1 MDDERSRIED
11 RSSFIVHRQSSIVIF
26 PPCPDSATHS
36 PWIAVTARETAS
48 STTAPT
54 DAADWTAINA
64 LRVLAM
70 DAVQTANSGHPGT
83 PMALAPAA
91 WILWSRHL
99 KHAPTHPAW
108 LDRDRFVL
116 SCGHASML
124 LYGLLHLTGYD
135 LPLEEIKHF
144 RQWGS
149 KTPGH
154 PERGHTVGV
163 ETTTGPLG
171 QGISNAVGMAMGERI
186 LRSEYG
192 DDLTNHRTWVIASD
206 GDLMEGISSEASSIA
221 GHLGLGRLVVI
232 YDDNHITIDGHT
244 DLSFSENVQQRYEA
258 YGWRTLRVDD
268 GNDLVAIDGA
278 LTRAAATE
286 DRPTLII
293 LRTIIG
299 DPAPTKRDTPSAHG
313 SPLGPD
319 EIAATKDVLGAP
331 HVPFSIPTEAYD
343 TSRRLIEAGDGL
355 VQKWQQRLGVSTHRD
370 AYSARMSGALP
381 EGWDSDLPTLEGES
395 MASRQASKKTLIA
408 LAERIPALVG
418 GSADLGGSN
427 GTDITV
433 GGTFGAITSGRRFH
447 FGIREHAM
455 MAACNGLA
463 AHGGFRPYGS
473 TFLVFADYCKPS
485 LRLAALMGLPM
496 IAVFTHDSIGVGE
509 DGPTH
514 QPIEQLAMLR
524 SIPGMTVI
532 RPADAAE
539 TVEAWRSALVN
550 GTGPTA
556 LILTRQKLPAI
567 PREADPVGDAAR
579 GGYIIMEPATA
590 PVAVVLATGSEVSVA
605 IEAAHALT
613 ADGTPTRVV
622 SIPSWEL
629 FQQQDAAW
637 QGRVL
642 PPTLTARVSL
652 EAATTFG
659 WHRLVGGRGITIGID
674 HFGASAPAERLFE
687 EFGITAAHV
696 ASAVRSLT

>member
-1 MDDERSRIED
+1 M
-11 RSSFIVHRQSSIVIF
+11 
-26 PPCPDSATHS
+26 
-36 PWIAVTARETAS
+36 TAS
-48 STTAPT
+48 EHATPT

-64 LRVLAM
+64 IRVLAM
-70 DAVQTANSGHPGT
+70 DAVEAANSGHPGT
-83 PMALAPAA
+83 PMAQAPAA

-99 KHAPTHPAW
+99 KHAPTHPDW
-108 LDRDRFVL
+108 PDRDRFVL

-124 LYGLLHLTGYD
+124 LYSLLHLTGYD
-135 LPLEEIKHF
+135 LSLDEIKNF

-163 ETTTGPLG
+163 EVTTGPLG

-192 DDLTNHRTWVIASD
+192 DDLTNHRIWVIASD
-206 GDLMEGISSEASSIA
+206 GDLMEGISSEASSLA

-244 DLSFSENVQQRYEA
+244 DLSFSENVAQRYEA

-278 LTRAAATE
+278 LTRAATTE

-299 DPAPTKRDTPSAHG
+299 DPAPTKRDTSSAHG
-313 SPLGPD
+313 SPLG
-319 EIAATKDVLGAP
+319 EAEVARTKEVLGVP
-331 HVPFSIPTEAYD
+331 HVPFEIPASAYD
-343 TSRRLIEAGDGL
+343 TSKRLIAEGESQ
-355 VQKWQQRLGVSTHRD
+355 VRKWQQRLAVNPQRD
-370 AYSARMSGALP
+370 AYTARMAGTLP
-381 EGWDSDLPTLEGES
+381 EGWDTDLPTLEGES
-395 MASRQASKKTLIA
+395 MASRQASKKTLA
-408 LAERIPALVG
+408 LLAERIPALVG
-418 GSADLGGSN
+418 GSADLAGSN
-427 GTDITV
+427 GTDITI
-433 GGTFGAITSGRRFH
+433 GGTFGPITSGRRFH

-485 LRLAALMGLPM
+485 LRLAALMGLPD
-496 IAVFTHDSIGVGE
+496 IFVFTHDSVGVGE

-514 QPIEQLAMLR
+514 QPIEHLAMLR

-539 TVEAWRSALVN
+539 TVEAWRSALN
-550 GTGPTA
+550 KADGPTA

-567 PREADPVGDAAR
+567 MRAADGVAAAAR
-579 GGYIIMEPATA
+579 GGYIVLEPSAT
-590 PVAVVLATGSEVSVA
+590 PVAMVIATGSEVSVA
-605 IEAAHALT
+605 IEAARTLAV
-613 ADGTPTRVV
+613 AGTPTRVV
-622 SIPSWEL
+622 SMPSWEL
-629 FQQQDAAW
+629 FHAQDAAW
-637 QGRVL
+637 RDRVL
-642 PPTLTARVSL
+642 PPTLTARVSI
-652 EAATTFG
+652 EAACTFG
-659 WHRLVGGRGITIGID
+659 WHRLIGDRGVAIGID
-674 HFGASAPAERLFE
+674 HYGASAPAERIFE
-687 EFGITAAHV
+687 EFGITAAQV
-696 ASAVRSLT
+696 VSTVRSIT

>member
-1 MDDERSRIED
+1 M
-11 RSSFIVHRQSSIVIF
+11 
-26 PPCPDSATHS
+26 
-36 PWIAVTARETAS
+36 TAS
-48 STTAPT
+48 EHAAPT

-64 LRVLAM
+64 IRVLAM
-70 DAVQTANSGHPGT
+70 DAVQAANSGHPGT

-99 KHAPTHPAW
+99 KHAPTHPEW
-108 LDRDRFVL
+108 PDRDRFVL

-124 LYGLLHLTGYD
+124 LYSLLHLTGYD
-135 LPLEEIKHF
+135 LPLDEIKHF

-171 QGISNAVGMAMGERI
+171 QGISNAVGMAIGERI

-206 GDLMEGISSEASSIA
+206 GDLMEGISSEASSLA

-244 DLSFSENVQQRYEA
+244 DLSFSENVAQRYEA
-258 YGWRTLRVDD
+258 YGWRILRVDD

-278 LTRAAATE
+278 LARAATTE

-299 DPAPTKRDTPSAHG
+299 DPAPTKRDTSSAHG
-313 SPLGPD
+313 SPLGD
-319 EIAATKDVLGAP
+319 EEVARTKDVLGVP
-331 HVPFSIPTEAYD
+331 HVPFEIPASAYD
-343 TSRRLIEAGDGL
+343 TGTRLVETGEAL
-355 VQKWQQRLGVSTHRD
+355 VQKWQQRLAVNAQRD
-370 AYSARMSGALP
+370 AYSARIAGALP
-381 EGWDSDLPTLEGES
+381 EGWDTDLPTLEGES
-395 MASRQASKKTLIA
+395 MASRQASKKTLTL

-433 GGTFGAITSGRRFH
+433 GGTFGPITSGRRFH

-485 LRLAALMGLPM
+485 LRLAALMGLPD
-496 IAVFTHDSIGVGE
+496 IFVFTHDSIGVGE

-514 QPIEQLAMLR
+514 QPIEHLAMLR

-539 TVEAWRSALVN
+539 TVEAWRSALN
-550 GTGPTA
+550 KADGPTA

-567 PREADPVGDAAR
+567 TRTADGVGEAAR
-579 GGYIIMEPATA
+579 GGYIVLEPSTP
-590 PVAVVLATGSEVSVA
+590 PVAMVIATGSEVSVA
-605 IEAAHALT
+605 IEAAETLA
-613 ADGTPTRVV
+613 AAGTPTRVV
-622 SIPSWEL
+622 SMPSWEL
-629 FQQQDAAW
+629 FHAQDAAW
-637 QGRVL
+637 RDRVL
-642 PPTLTARVSL
+642 PPTLTARVSI
-652 EAATTFG
+652 EAACTFG
-659 WHRLVGGRGITIGID
+659 WHRLIGDRGVAIGID
-674 HFGASAPAERLFE
+674 HFGASAPAERIFE
-687 EFGITAAHV
+687 ECGITAAQV
-696 ASAVRSLT
+696 VSAVRSIT